1 MASFG
6 FFYSTSSTLVDLLE
20 RTELFA
26 VSQTIKNQL
35 VEALADLVSLVA
47 GVSTHFHQSIYALS
61 EGSISINI
69 YETFTG
75 QIESFRE
82 RCAKISESMWRH
94 QLVQESKDPENGK
107 NILHPLSIGNIR
119 MILTIFDYVQCPLLS
134 SSEPGCLPRT
144 ASSATSPRTPP
155 TLPTNARR

>member
-6 FFYSTSSTLVDLLE
+6 FFYSTSSSLVNLLE

-26 VSQTIKNQL
+26 VSQEIKDQL

-47 GVSTHFHQSIYALS
+47 GVSTHFHQSIYALT

-69 YETFTG
+69 YETFTS

-82 RCAKISESMWRH
+82 RCAKISDSMWRH
-94 QLVQESKDPENGK
+94 QLLNESKDPELGK
-107 NILHPLSIGNIR
+107 TFFTFSLDVKL
-119 MILTIFDYVQCPLLS
+119 
-134 SSEPGCLPRT
+134 
-144 ASSATSPRTPP
+144 
-155 TLPTNARR
+155 

>member
-82 RCAKISESMWRH
+82 RCAKISDSMWRH

-107 NILHPLSIGNIR
+107 KDLHPLSLGNIQ
-119 MILTIFDYVQCPLLS
+119 MILIIFGYV
-134 SSEPGCLPRT
+134 
-144 ASSATSPRTPP
+144 
-155 TLPTNARR
+155 